1 MHSRIAK
8 AAAATLCVLALV
20 SAFAGSASA
29 APKARSSVIGGTPA
43 SLQEWGFTV
52 AIITPRTLCT
62 GSVISP
68 TRVLT
73 AAHCAGDPT
82 ATLVRTN
89 STSAFAGGEL
99 LPITS
104 AAIAP
109 GFHGFFADV
118 AVLALAAPTSAPVI
132 PLATAAESAT
142 YTQPGAPLAV
152 AGFGVQNPLITG
164 KTKFG
169 VLETVNMRARGCRIP
184 PTLICDTGHIAG
196 VAVRR
201 FQGIRLRRPVN
212 RAICQGDSGG
222 PLVARTPLGPRLV
235 GIAEATS
242 SPPKRNPFFF
252 VRCGLK
258 GFPSIH
264 TRVASYFDFIAAN
277 LGP

>member
-1 MHSRIAK
+1 MHSRIAR
-8 AAAATLCVLALV
+8 AVAATLCALALV
-20 SAFAGSASA
+20 SVFAGSTSA

-62 GSVISP
+62 GSLISP

-73 AAHCAGDPT
+73 AAHCASDPT
-82 ATLVRTN
+82 ATLVRAN
-89 STSAFAGGEL
+89 STSAFSGGEL
-99 LPITS
+99 AAVTS

-109 GFHGFFADV
+109 GFRGFFADV
-118 AVLALAAPTSAPVI
+118 AVLALANPVTAPPI

-142 YTQPGAPLAV
+142 YGQPGSPLAV
-152 AGFGVQNPLITG
+152 AGFGLQNPLVG
-164 KTKFG
+164 RKGKFG
-169 VLETVNMRARGCRIP
+169 TLTTVNMRVRRCRIP
-184 PTLICDTGHIAG
+184 ATLMCETGHLAG
-196 VAVRR
+196 VAERR
-201 FQGIRLRRPVN
+201 FQGLKLRRSVQK
-212 RAICQGDSGG
+212 AICQGDSGG
-222 PLVARTPLGPRLV
+222 PLIARTPQGPRLI

-242 SPPKRNPFFF
+242 SPPKSNPFFF

-264 TRVASYFDFIAAN
+264 TRVSSYIDFITAS